1 MSMLMQRLEGT
12 QKQVRQGAPEAAAT
26 QAASRGP
33 ADHLADLKFSLHEKL
48 LKQMDVSKLA
58 GQERAELRR
67 LVEEAAR
74 ALLAAE
80 DVALARDDRARLIEE
95 VADEVL
101 GLGPIEPLLAD
112 PTISEIMVN
121 KPDQIYYERKGVLHL
136 SDRNFRDADHVMRI
150 IEKIVAPIGR
160 RIDESSPM
168 VDARLAD
175 GSRVNCIIPPLAV
188 DSPTITIR
196 KFSRDPLQVEDLIN
210 FGSITPEIARFLH
223 ACVASELNI
232 IISGGTGSGKTTLL
246 NVLSS
251 FIPSDERLVTIE
263 DPTELQMRQPH
274 VVRLET
280 RPPNIEG
287 RGEVATRELV
297 RNALRMR
304 PDRIIV
310 GEVRSGEAF
319 DMLQAMNTGHDG
331 SLTTVHA
338 NTPRDAVARIENM
351 VLMAGFELPIKAIRE
366 QIASAVQLVVQVA
379 RLRDG
384 SRRVTHCTEISGME
398 GQVVTM
404 QDIFVYEQYGA
415 DENGKIIGQMRS
427 TGLRPK
433 FADRVE
439 AAGIQLPPELFMAD
453 RLAAFATPQ
462 AQSNWAPTLV
472 ARMRS

>member
-1 MSMLMQRLEGT
+1 MSNLIRRLEGT
-12 QKQVRQGAPEAAAT
+12 HKEVRSGAPEGAPA
-26 QAASRGP
+26 QVVDRGP
-33 ADHLADLKFSLHEKL
+33 VDLTADIKFRLHEKL
-48 LKQMDVSKLA
+48 LKQMDISRFA
-58 GQERAELRR
+58 GQEQAELRR

-74 ALLAAE
+74 TLLAAE
-80 DVALARDDRARLIEE
+80 DVALSRDDRARLVEE
-95 VADEVL
+95 VADEVV

-112 PTISEIMVN
+112 PTISEVMVN
-121 KPDQIYYERKGVLHL
+121 KPNQVFYERQGVLHL
-136 SDRNFRDADHVMRI
+136 SQRTFRDGDHIMRI

-196 KFSRDPLQVEDLIN
+196 KFSRDPLKVDDLIN
-210 FGSITPEIARFLH
+210 YGSITREIAEFLQ
-223 ACVASELNI
+223 ACVAAQLNV

-251 FIPSDERLVTIE
+251 FIPSDERMVTIE
-263 DPTELQMRQPH
+263 DPTELQLRQPH

-287 RGEVATRELV
+287 KGAVTTRDLV

-404 QDIFVYEQYGA
+404 QDIFVYEQHGV

-433 FADRVE
+433 FADRIE
-439 AAGIQLPPELFMAD
+439 AAGIPLPPELFMAD
-453 RLAAFATPQ
+453 RLAAFATPH
-462 AQSNWAPTLV
+462 ASSNWAPSLA
-472 ARMRS
+472 ARMRN

>member
-1 MSMLMQRLEGT
+1 MLMQRLEGT
-12 QKQVRQGAPEAAAT
+12 NKELRAAEGGTAL
-26 QAASRGP
+26 ADRGQ
-33 ADHLADLKFSLHEKL
+33 ADHGGDLKFRLHEKL
-48 LKQMDVSKLA
+48 LKQLDVNKLA
-58 GQERAELRR
+58 GYEPAELRR
-67 LVEEAAR
+67 HVEEAAR
-74 ALLAAE
+74 TLLAAE
-80 DVALARDDRARLIEE
+80 EVALARDERARLIDE

-101 GLGPIEPLLAD
+101 GLGPLEPLLQD
-112 PTISEIMVN
+112 PSITEVMVN
-121 KPDQIYYERKGVLHL
+121 KPNQIYFERAGVLHV
-136 SDRNFRDADHVMRI
+136 SDRQFRDSEHIMRI

-196 KFSRDPLQVEDLIN
+196 KFARDPLKVSDLIAY
-210 FGSITPEIARFLH
+210 GSLSKEMAQFLQ
-223 ACVASELNI
+223 ACVSARLNI
-232 IISGGTGSGKTTLL
+232 VIAGGTGSGKTTLL
-246 NVLSS
+246 NVLSA
-251 FIPSDERLVTIE
+251 FIPETERVVTIE
-263 DPTELQMRQPH
+263 DPTELQLRQPH

-280 RPPNIEG
+280 RPPNVEG
-287 RGEVATRELV
+287 RGAVAARELV

-338 NTPRDAVARIENM
+338 NSPRDALARIENM
-351 VLMAGFELPIKAIRE
+351 VLMAGFELPVRAIRE
-366 QIASAVQLVVQVA
+366 QVASAIQLVVQVA

-384 SRRVTHCTEISGME
+384 SRRVTHLSEISGME

-404 QDIFVYEQYGA
+404 QDVFVFDQQGV
-415 DENGKIIGQMRS
+415 DDNGKVVGAIRS

-433 FADRVE
+433 FAERIE
-439 AAGIQLPPELFMAD
+439 AAGIPLPPELFMGD
-453 RLAAFATPQ
+453 RLAPFVAPHAP
-462 AQSNWAPTLV
+462 SNWAPSLS
-472 ARMRS
+472 ARLRG